1 MKQNLLHH
9 FSRSDSV
16 LHLHIRNFHNLEFI
30 TGSSVLM
37 VYVTLNPVGLNV
49 NACFGIQQTKLFSKQ
64 EHL

>member
-1 MKQNLLHH
+1 MKQNLLYH

-16 LHLHIRNFHNLEFI
+16 LHIRNFHNLELI

-49 NACFGIQQTKLFSKQ
+49 NACLGIQQTKLFSKH